1 LVILALN
8 VEIAG
13 VDFEYRLAGFT
24 GQVDNRLDEFGII
37 HSSILNRVTGAQY
50 TVNNDPKTMFTR
62 CETLM
67 LDMDGT
73 VLDLAYDNY
82 VWKELVPEHY
92 AKVTGIGIDDARN
105 RLFAKYHEIQ
115 GDIQWYCLDHWSERL
130 GLDVLELHRGVN
142 HRIGYLPGAK
152 KFLEALREHNV
163 RVLLV
168 TNSHPDT
175 LALKDEVTGLAGYFD
190 AIYTSHQFG
199 FAKERQEFWQA
210 LQKEEHF
217 VTDSTLFVDDNRTVL
232 NSANTYGLDM
242 LVEISQPDTSEP
254 VRETAAY
261 TGVKGVAD
269 MLP

>member
-1 LVILALN
+1 
-8 VEIAG
+8 
-13 VDFEYRLAGFT
+13 
-24 GQVDNRLDEFGII
+24 
-37 HSSILNRVTGAQY
+37 VTGAQY

-92 AKVTGIGIDDARN
+92 AKVTGIGIDDART

-152 KFLEALREHNV
+152 NFLEALREHNV

-199 FAKERQEFWQA
+199 FAKERQEFWHA

-232 NSANTYGLDM
+232 NSASTYGLDM

>member
-1 LVILALN
+1 MN
-8 VEIAG
+8 K
-13 VDFEYRLAGFT
+13 
-24 GQVDNRLDEFGII
+24 
-37 HSSILNRVTGAQY
+37 
-50 TVNNDPKTMFTR
+50 DPKTMLTR

-92 AKVTGIGIDDARN
+92 SKVKGISIDDART
-105 RLFAKYHEIQ
+105 RLYAKYREIQ

-152 KFLEALREHNV
+152 NFLEALRDRNV

-199 FAKERQEFWQA
+199 YAKERQEFWCA
-210 LQKEEHF
+210 LQETENF
-217 VTDSTLFVDDNRTVL
+217 VTGSTLFVDDNPDVL
-232 NSANTYGLDM
+232 KSAETYGLEM
-242 LVEISQPDTSEP
+242 LLEISQPDTSEP
-254 VRETAAY
+254 VREASAY
-261 TGVKGVAD
+261 TGVMGVAD
-269 MLP
+269 LLGR

>member
-1 LVILALN
+1 MLN
-8 VEIAG
+8 E
-13 VDFEYRLAGFT
+13 
-24 GQVDNRLDEFGII
+24 
-37 HSSILNRVTGAQY
+37 
-50 TVNNDPKTMFTR
+50 

-92 AKVTGIGIDDARN
+92 AEAKGISIDVARS
-105 RLFAKYHEIQ
+105 RLYAKYQAIQ

-142 HRIGYLPGAK
+142 HRIDYLPGAK
-152 KFLEALREHNV
+152 DFLHALREHHV

-175 LALKDEVTGLAGYFD
+175 LALKDEVTGLAEYFD

-199 FAKERQEFWQA
+199 YAKERQEFWHA
-210 LQKEEHF
+210 LQEAEGF
-217 VTDSTLFVDDNRTVL
+217 RMESTLFVDDNQTVL
-232 NSANTYGLDM
+232 KSADAYGLEM
-242 LVEISQPDTSEP
+242 LVEINHPDTSEP
-254 VRETAAY
+254 VREKTAY
-261 TGVKGVAD
+261 TGVMGVAD
-269 MLP
+269 LLR

>member
-1 LVILALN
+1 
-8 VEIAG
+8 
-13 VDFEYRLAGFT
+13 
-24 GQVDNRLDEFGII
+24 
-37 HSSILNRVTGAQY
+37 VTGAQY

-67 LDMDGT
+67 LDVDGT

>member
-1 LVILALN
+1 ML
-8 VEIAG
+8 
-13 VDFEYRLAGFT
+13 
-24 GQVDNRLDEFGII
+24 
-37 HSSILNRVTGAQY
+37 S
-50 TVNNDPKTMFTR
+50 K

-92 AKVTGIGIDDARN
+92 AEAKGISIDVARS
-105 RLFAKYHEIQ
+105 RLYAKYQAIQ

-142 HRIGYLPGAK
+142 HRIDYLPGAK
-152 KFLEALREHNV
+152 DFLHALREHHV

-175 LALKDEVTGLAGYFD
+175 LALKDEVTGLAEYFD

-199 FAKERQEFWQA
+199 YAKERQEFWHA
-210 LQKEEHF
+210 LQEAEGF
-217 VTDSTLFVDDNRTVL
+217 RMESTLFVDDNQTVL
-232 NSANTYGLDM
+232 KSADAYGLEM
-242 LVEISQPDTSEP
+242 LVEINHPDTSEP
-254 VRETAAY
+254 VRENTAY
-261 TGVKGVAD
+261 TGVMGVAD
-269 MLP
+269 LLR

>member
-1 LVILALN
+1 MLN
-8 VEIAG
+8 E
-13 VDFEYRLAGFT
+13 
-24 GQVDNRLDEFGII
+24 
-37 HSSILNRVTGAQY
+37 
-50 TVNNDPKTMFTR
+50 

-92 AKVTGIGIDDARN
+92 AEAKGISIDVARN
-105 RLFAKYHEIQ
+105 RLYAKYHAIQ

-142 HRIGYLPGAK
+142 HRIDYLPGAK
-152 KFLEALREHNV
+152 DFLHAVREHHV

-175 LALKDEVTGLAGYFD
+175 LALKDEVTGLAEYFD

-199 FAKERQEFWQA
+199 YAKERQEFWHA
-210 LQKEEHF
+210 LQEAEGF
-217 VTDSTLFVDDNRTVL
+217 RMESTLFVDDNQTVL
-232 NSANTYGLDM
+232 KSADTYGLEM
-242 LVEISQPDTSEP
+242 LVEINHPDTSEP
-254 VRETAAY
+254 VRENTAY
-261 TGVKGVAD
+261 TGVMGVAD
-269 MLP
+269 LLR

>member
-1 LVILALN
+1 MNITPQAAL
-8 VEIAG
+8 E
-13 VDFEYRLAGFT
+13 
-24 GQVDNRLDEFGII
+24 
-37 HSSILNRVTGAQY
+37 
-50 TVNNDPKTMFTR
+50 R

-82 VWKELVPEHY
+82 VWKQLVPEHY
-92 AKVTGIGIDDARN
+92 AKATGISIEEARTA
-105 RLFAKYHEIQ
+105 LFAKYRAIQ

-152 KFLEALREHNV
+152 RFLQALREHHV

-175 LALKDEVTGLAGYFD
+175 LALKDEVTGLVEYFD
-190 AIYTSHQFG
+190 AIYSSHQFG
-199 FAKERQEFWQA
+199 YAKERQEVWHA
-210 LQKEEHF
+210 LREEENF
-217 VTDSTLFVDDNRTVL
+217 GGESTLFVDDNAVVL
-232 NSANTYGLDM
+232 KSAETYGLRM
-242 LVEISQPDTSEP
+242 LLEISHPDTSEP
-254 VRETAAY
+254 ARETSDY

-269 MLP
+269 LLEP

>member
-1 LVILALN
+1 ML
-8 VEIAG
+8 
-13 VDFEYRLAGFT
+13 
-24 GQVDNRLDEFGII
+24 
-37 HSSILNRVTGAQY
+37 S
-50 TVNNDPKTMFTR
+50 K

-92 AKVTGIGIDDARN
+92 AEAKGISIEVARS
-105 RLFAKYHEIQ
+105 RLYAKYQAIQ

-142 HRIGYLPGAK
+142 HRIDYLPGAK
-152 KFLEALREHNV
+152 DFLHAVREHHV

-175 LALKDEVTGLAGYFD
+175 LALKDEVTGLAEYFD

-199 FAKERQEFWQA
+199 YAKERQEFWHA
-210 LQKEEHF
+210 LQEAEGF
-217 VTDSTLFVDDNRTVL
+217 RMESTLFVDDNQTVL
-232 NSANTYGLDM
+232 KSADAYGLEM
-242 LVEISQPDTSEP
+242 LVEINHPDTSEP
-254 VRETAAY
+254 VRENTVY
-261 TGVKGVAD
+261 TGVMGVAD
-269 MLP
+269 LLR

>member
-1 LVILALN
+1 MLT
-8 VEIAG
+8 E
-13 VDFEYRLAGFT
+13 
-24 GQVDNRLDEFGII
+24 
-37 HSSILNRVTGAQY
+37 
-50 TVNNDPKTMFTR
+50 

-82 VWKELVPEHY
+82 VWKQLVPEHY
-92 AKVTGIGIDDARN
+92 AKATGISIEEARTA
-105 RLFAKYHEIQ
+105 LFAKYRAIQ

-152 KFLEALREHNV
+152 RFLQALREHHV

-175 LALKDEVTGLAGYFD
+175 LALKDEVTGLVEYFD
-190 AIYTSHQFG
+190 AIYSSHQFG
-199 FAKERQEFWQA
+199 YAKERQEFWHA
-210 LQKEEHF
+210 LREEENF
-217 VTDSTLFVDDNRTVL
+217 RSESTLFVDDNAVVL
-232 NSANTYGLDM
+232 KSAETYGLRM
-242 LVEISQPDTSEP
+242 LLEISHPDTSEP
-254 VRETAAY
+254 ARETSDY

-269 MLP
+269 LLEP